1 MGKLRTTMILV
12 GVVGAAGAI
21 AYRFLLTDAAREDIE
36 VALSSVGTS
45 VDRIRTV
52 MDDIRGH
59 EMREDV
65 LPNREATIADWEAI
79 GY

>member
-1 MGKLRTTMILV
+1 MEKLRTTLIVV

-21 AYRFLLTDAAREDIE
+21 AYRLLLTDDAREDLE
-36 VALSSVGTS
+36 TALSAVRTS
-45 VDRIRTV
+45 IDRITTV
-52 MDDIRGH
+52 MDDVRGH

-65 LPNREATIADWEAI
+65 LPNREATMADWEAI